1 MEAAMIPARVTS
13 PAAFEAVA
21 NDPRVRAGLGFGTAP
36 ISLGAVLGDMNN
48 HAFGDTNG
56 GFIFEAL
63 GGGRYELH
71 TLLSPAVRGR
81 AALTLAGEAIRRMFV
96 EIEAT
101 EIVTRTPGNLK
112 HAAFMARLAGFL
124 PVRRL
129 EAAWPGPDGPTSL
142 TFYSLSR
149 SVWAARE
156 HQSNPL
162 ETPICR

>member
-1 MEAAMIPARVTS
+1 MTLARTTS

-36 ISLGAVLGDMNN
+36 LSLGAVMGAPNN
-48 HAFGDTNG
+48 HAFGDADG

-63 GGGRYELH
+63 GGGRYDLH

-81 AALTLAGEAIRRMFV
+81 AALARAGEAICRMFV
-96 EIEAT
+96 ETDAT
-101 EIVTRTPGNLK
+101 EIVTRTPGNLR
-112 HAAFMARLAGFL
+112 HAAFMARRAGFQ

-149 SVWAARE
+149 PVWTARE
-156 HQSNPL
+156 NQPSNP
-162 ETPICR
+162 ETPTCR